1 MNSKK
6 KFFTRR
12 RVVLLALLAAVL
24 VLAGFALDSRL
35 LVQYYTV
42 ETDKINS
49 PVRIALVTDLHSC
62 YYGENQ
68 SDLIRTIDEQKPDI
82 LLLGG
87 DIFDDVKENTNTEL
101 FLQGIAGR
109 YPCYYVTGNHECWSG
124 TEGFARQMAML
135 EKHGV
140 RILSGEA
147 VTLTVNGET
156 FNLCGI
162 DDPQVFVVEPYAEPR
177 PGEYLDEYG
186 NKMVDYTERLNT
198 AVGQAQEGYCTVL
211 LSHRPEFFELY
222 QKYDVDLVLCGHTH
236 GGQWRIPYL
245 LNGLVAPHQGF
256 FPKYAGGRY
265 DAENMTMIISRGLA
279 RETTKIPRVFN
290 RPELVIVELE

>member
-1 MNSKK
+1 MGDSGEFPILSEQNIQEEYKMSEP
-6 KFFTRR
+6 
-12 RVVLLALLAAVL
+12 VL
-24 VLAGFALDSRL
+24 VVMAAGMGSRYGGL
-35 LVQYYTV
+35 KQI
-42 ETDKINS
+42 D
-49 PVRIALVTDLHSC
+49 PV
-62 YYGENQ
+62 
-68 SDLIRTIDEQKPDI
+68 
-82 LLLGG
+82 
-87 DIFDDVKENTNTEL
+87 
-101 FLQGIAGR
+101 
-109 YPCYYVTGNHECWSG
+109 
-124 TEGFARQMAML
+124 
-135 EKHGV
+135 
-140 RILSGEA
+140 
-147 VTLTVNGET
+147 
-156 FNLCGI
+156 
-162 DDPQVFVVEPYAEPR
+162 
-177 PGEYLDEYG
+177 DEYG